1 MAIEAPLSR
10 HKRNSFMIYIVVCVA
25 VGLWF
30 AYDGY
35 LNQKFI
41 AENTNEDGRPTST
54 LVFNRVAPPFCVAGA
69 VLFGLWLYA
78 IGGRNVL
85 ADENELVVAGK
96 KKIPYEVIE
105 KVDKT
110 HFETKGFFTITYKN
124 ADGSEVQQKLSERD
138 YDNLGPILDHIV
150 AQIA

>member
-25 VGLWF
+25 VALWF

-41 AENTNEDGRPTST
+41 EENTNEDGRPNGT
-54 LVFNRVAPPFCVAGA
+54 LVFNRLAPLFCVAGA
-69 VLFGLWLYA
+69 VLFGLWLYV
-78 IGGRNVL
+78 IRGRKVV
-85 ADENELVVAGK
+85 AEESELVVAGK
-96 KKIPYEVIE
+96 KRIPYEVIE

-110 HFETKGFFTITYKN
+110 HFETKGFFTISYKP
-124 ADGSEVQQKLSERD
+124 DGGGEVQQKLSERD
-138 YDNLGPILDHIV
+138 YDNLEPILDHIV